1 MRGNIMRKK
10 MSAVMCIVCMLL
22 GLTSCQ
28 KTPEE
33 AVVVDKSQGLP
44 EGSII
49 PEENNT
55 PKDLGV
61 PDHWQ
66 ETLVRGDGFVTLEA
80 DLDLEIPEVYNT
92 PVSSWEAVPMTDEF
106 LEKLCNYFADGD
118 RIYEYQG
125 MTKSELTAKKEE
137 LEQEKNTASYTDYQR
152 IERALEG
159 LEKALEKAPE
169 KNGEQKYIKPKL
181 TEPRQTREEQRGA
194 IVYIRDGFY
203 PWYYDTDEK
212 IGFLANVEREKGC
225 DALIRAVGYDEN
237 VGSVSAFLYQQGA
250 WRDQTGVDRDLKM
263 RAPIGTKEEAEALE
277 RTRSKIEQTACENF
291 TEEDAREIVEDVIED
306 LDIQDMEIADCVKM
320 IGSSKTESWNDV
332 DLDDPELET
341 GYSFHLYPKAGDAVG
356 YTLQRSEQ
364 YENLPET
371 SYTPAFLTAQL
382 EIMVTEEGV
391 KKFEWDYISEKK
403 DMIAENTKLLPFD
416 EIKEKLADHLLYAEL
431 SFYENGEIPLDSS
444 YVYDVRNVQLR
455 AANINAFEDTNAA
468 WLVPVWVFEV
478 GRTGFYKYDGGKIHE
493 TELAID
499 TVLLNAIDGGYVT
512 VAF

>member
-1 MRGNIMRKK
+1 MGDRTDMKGKILIG
-10 MSAVMCIVCMLL
+10 SILAISILICA
-22 GLTSCQ
+22 CQ
-28 KTPEE
+28 QTPEE
-33 AVVVDKSQGLP
+33 VVVADKSQGLP

-49 PEENNT
+49 PEEKDT
-55 PKDLGV
+55 PKDLGA
-61 PDHWQ
+61 PEHWK
-66 ETLVRGDGFVTLEA
+66 ESLVRGDGFVTLEA

-106 LEKLCNYFADGD
+106 LKKLCNYFADGD

-169 KNGEQKYIKPKL
+169 KNGERKYIEPKL

-212 IGFLANVEREKGC
+212 IGFLANVEREEGC
-225 DALIRAVGYDEN
+225 DSLIRAVGYDEN
-237 VGSVSAFLYQQGA
+237 VGSVSAFLYQQGT
-250 WRDQTGVDRDLKM
+250 WRDQTGVDRDLKV
-263 RAPIGTKEEAEALE
+263 RAPIGSPEYVEALE
-277 RTRSKIEQTACENF
+277 RIRSKIEQTTCEDF
-291 TEEDAREIVEDVIED
+291 TEEDARKMVEDVIED

-332 DLDDPELET
+332 NLDDPELES
-341 GYSFHLYPKAGDAVG
+341 GYSFHLYPKAGDVTG
-356 YTLQRSEQ
+356 YTLQLGYQ
-364 YENLPET
+364 YEDLPET
-371 SYTPAFLTAQL
+371 SYAPAFLTAQL

-416 EIKEKLADHLLYAEL
+416 EIKEKLADHLLYVEL
-431 SFYENGEIPLDSS
+431 SDENGEIPSDAY
-444 YVYDVRNVQLR
+444 YVYDVQSVQLR

-478 GRTGFYKYDGGKIHE
+478 KRTSFYVYDGGKIHE
-493 TELAID
+493 SELAID

-512 VAF
+512 VSL

>member
-1 MRGNIMRKK
+1 MKRKWVL
-10 MSAVMCIVCMLL
+10 SVCAMCLMFSLMA
-22 GLTSCQ
+22 CQ

-33 AVVVDKSQGLP
+33 AVVVDKSHGLP

-61 PDHWQ
+61 PGHWQ

-80 DLDLEIPEVYNT
+80 DMDLEIPEVYNT
-92 PVSSWEAVPMTDEF
+92 PVYSWEAVPMTDEF
-106 LEKLCNYFADGD
+106 LEKLCDYFADGD

-137 LEQEKNTASYTDYQR
+137 LEQQKSTASNTDYQR
-152 IERALEG
+152 IGRALKD
-159 LEKALEKAPE
+159 LDKALEKAPE
-169 KNGEQKYIKPKL
+169 KNEERKYIEPKL
-181 TEPRQTREEQRGA
+181 TEPQQTREEQRGA
-194 IVYIRDGFY
+194 TVYIRDGFY
-203 PWYYDTDEK
+203 PWYYETDEK
-212 IGFLANVEREKGC
+212 IGFLARVEREESC
-225 DALIRAVGYDEN
+225 DSLIRAVGYDED

-250 WRDQTGVDRDLKM
+250 WRDQLEVDRDLKM
-263 RAPIGTKEEAEALE
+263 RAPIGTKEEGEALE
-277 RTRSKIEQTACENF
+277 HTRSKIEQAVCENF
-291 TEEDAREIVEDVIED
+291 TEEDAREMVEGVIED
-306 LDIQDMEIADCVKM
+306 LDIQDMEIVDCVKM
-320 IGSSKTESWNDV
+320 IGSSDTESWNDV
-332 DLDDPELET
+332 NLDDPELES

-371 SYTPAFLTAQL
+371 SYTPTFLTAQI

-403 DMIAENTKLLPFD
+403 DVIAENTKLLPFD

-431 SFYENGEIPLDSS
+431 SSENGEIPPDAS

-455 AANINAFEDTNAA
+455 AANINAFEDTSAA

-478 GRTGFYKYDGGKIHE
+478 GCTGVFVHDDGKIHE
-493 TELAID
+493 TDLLEQV
-499 TVLLNAIDGGYVT
+499 VLINAIDGGYVT